1 MIKRILCGVDESAQ
15 SRKAFE
21 HALQLGVW
29 SGAEVHVA
37 AVIHGADIEM
47 AEPDERERLQQR
59 AQERLKALLAQLE
72 QRGLEDDIQVHSHLL
87 TGHPVERLLELAWND
102 SFDHIVVGHRSK
114 GLFERLLM
122 GSVAKRVV
130 DFARC
135 SVTVVR

>member
-21 HALQLGVW
+21 HALQLGIW

-47 AEPDERERLQQR
+47 ADPDERERLQQR
-59 AQERLKALLAQLE
+59 AQDRLNTLLAQLE
-72 QRGLEDDIQVHSHLL
+72 QRGAEDDIQVHRHLL

-135 SVTVVR
+135 TVTVVR